1 MLAWSL
7 RARENASVS
16 IYDKA
21 LSELRT
27 SDLEQLLAEGAI
39 ENIRLEFKSE
49 APDKDETLKKLSS
62 FANTFGGFMVVGA
75 KARSAD
81 GRLES
86 LPGIDPQSGYK
97 QKLVQWAF
105 EGSTP
110 PFVVEVSDPIPCP
123 GSADKVCYV
132 AWVAESDVAP
142 HFLNGRKG
150 VWVRTDEFSSRTRT
164 GLAEDAEL
172 RQLFRRREAI
182 VNRRTALLER
192 SKARFIEYTRNLIST
207 LPPDP
212 KPSPLIELFIAPRFP
227 SRPVCTQDRL
237 KDVVMSSYIQYR
249 GVTFP
254 RNHESI
260 IAQHESVIV
269 PNADGPGSLFELN
282 TWGVVF
288 YSDRLA
294 SEQGPN
300 GTYGIHPFEFVGRIL
315 LYVTHARGV
324 LQKIKYSGAVNID
337 VSLASMLSAP
347 WLAIQH
353 FMAYPQ
359 PIRQLDN
366 EISFTIETDTWA
378 LETATEEVI
387 KDVLRLAFF
396 SANWPDW
403 VDTNEKLEDLLNN
416 AYKFNCWK

>member
-1 MLAWSL
+1 M
-7 RARENASVS
+7 S
-16 IYDKA
+16 IYDKP
-21 LSELRT
+21 LSELQA
-27 SDLEQLLAEGAI
+27 SDLQELLAEGAI

-81 GRLES
+81 GRLETLS
-86 LPGIDPQSGYK
+86 GVEPQPGYK

-123 GSADKVCYV
+123 GSADRVCYV

-150 VWVRTDEFSSRTRT
+150 VWVRTDEFSSRTQT

-172 RQLFRRREAI
+172 RQLFNRREAI
-182 VNRRTALLER
+182 VNHRTALLER
-192 SKARFIEYTRNLIST
+192 SKARFTEYTRNLVNTIAAD
-207 LPPDP
+207 L
-212 KPSPLIELFIAPRFP
+212 KPSPLIEIFIAPRFP
-227 SRPVCTQDRL
+227 SRPVCTQDKL
-237 KDVVMSSYIQYR
+237 KSVVTSSYIQYR

-260 IAQHESVIV
+260 ITQHESVIV

-282 TWGVVF
+282 TWGALF

-294 SEQGPN
+294 SEHGPN
-300 GTYGIHPFEFVGRIL
+300 GTYGMHLFEFVGRIL
-315 LYVTHARGV
+315 LYVKHARGV
-324 LQKIKYSGAVNID
+324 FQKIKYSGAVNID

-347 WLAIQH
+347 WVAIQH
-353 FMAYPQ
+353 FMAYPV

-366 EISFTIETDTWA
+366 EISFTIETDTEA
-378 LETATEEVI
+378 LEAAPEEVI
-387 KDVLRLAFF
+387 RDVLRLAFF
-396 SANWPDW
+396 SANLPDW
-403 VDTNEKLEDLLNN
+403 VDTNEKLENLLNH
-416 AYKFNCWK
+416 AYQFNGWK